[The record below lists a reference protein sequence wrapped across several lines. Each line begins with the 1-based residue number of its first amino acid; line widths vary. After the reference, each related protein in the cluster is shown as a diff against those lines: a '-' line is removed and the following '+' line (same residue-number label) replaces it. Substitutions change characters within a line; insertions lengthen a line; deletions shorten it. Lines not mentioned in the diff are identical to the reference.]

1 MIFVIFN
8 VQRYSTHDGPGIR
21 TVVFLKGCSLEC
33 RWCQNPE
40 GRLRKRELFFNQ
52 ETCIAG
58 CHLCQQL
65 NPEHVEQTSDGL
77 IVINRSTLSDNMI
90 EQLADICPSK
100 AISMC
105 GEASGVE
112 EVRQTI
118 LRDLPFYRRSE
129 GGITLSGGEPFAQAE
144 FARALLETARTL
156 SIHTAV
162 ETCLFAPWKV
172 IADCLPLVDLFLADI
187 KHVDENKF
195 HSWTGGKL
203 ETVLDNFRRLVASG
217 ASVIARVPL
226 VPDFNADRE
235 SIMRIIDFIADCG
248 HVGEVHLLQYHTLGK
263 NKYALLGRCYECG
276 SKPLRR
282 DSELLGFAQE
292 YATQKDLVTVI
303 GG

>member
-1 MIFVIFN
+1 MIFN

-40 GRLRKRELFFNQ
+40 GRLRKRELFFSQ

-58 CHLCQQL
+58 CHVCHQA
-65 NPEHVEQTSDGL
+65 NPEHVDQKGDGL
-77 IVINRSTLSDNMI
+77 IVINRSTLSESMI
-90 EQLADICPSK
+90 EHLAEICPSK
-100 AISMC
+100 AITVC
-105 GEASGVE
+105 GEMSDVE
-112 EVRQTI
+112 AIRETI
-118 LRDLPFYRRSE
+118 LRDLPFYRRSG
-129 GGITLSGGEPFAQAE
+129 GGITLSGGEPFAQPE
-144 FARALLETARTL
+144 FAKALLETARTL

-187 KHVDENKF
+187 KHVDEDKF
-195 HSWTGGKL
+195 RSWTGGRL

-226 VPDFNADRE
+226 IPDFNADHN
-235 SIMRIIDFIADCG
+235 SIMQIIDFIAGCG
-248 HVGEVHLLQYHTLGK
+248 PVGELHLLPYHTLGK
-263 NKYALLGRCYECG
+263 NKYALLGRPYEC
-276 SKPLRR
+276 SSEPLRR
-282 DSELLGFAQE
+282 DSELLSFAQE
-292 YATQKDLVTVI
+292 YATQKDLASVI

>member
-1 MIFVIFN
+1 VIFN

-58 CHLCQQL
+58 CHLCHEA
-65 NPEHVEQTSDGL
+65 NPEQIDQIGDGL
-77 IVINRSTLSDNMI
+77 IVINRSTLSDSMI
-90 EQLADICPSK
+90 EHLAEICPSK
-100 AISMC
+100 AITVC
-105 GEASGVE
+105 GEASSVE
-112 EVRQTI
+112 EVRETI
-118 LRDLPFYRRSE
+118 LRDLPFYRRSG
-129 GGITLSGGEPFAQAE
+129 GGITLSGGEPFAQPE
-144 FARALLETARTL
+144 FAKALLETARAL

-187 KHVDENKF
+187 KHVDQDKF
-195 HSWTGGKL
+195 RSWTGGKL
-203 ETVLDNFRRLVASG
+203 ETVLDNFERLVASG

-226 VPDFNADRE
+226 IPDFNADHK
-235 SIMRIIDFIADCG
+235 SITQIITFLADCG
-248 HVGEVHLLQYHTLGK
+248 HVGEVHLLPYHTLGK
-263 NKYALLGRCYECG
+263 NKYALLGRSYECK
-276 SKPLRR
+276 SEPLRK
-282 DSELLGFAQE
+282 DSELLRFAQE
-292 YATQKDLVTVI
+292 YATHKDLVSVI